1 MVVVVNNYGSFKL
14 ELDAGFEEP
23 GKHAKAGVIYILV
36 FLTLTNVAKSFNMI
50 YLI

>member
-23 GKHAKAGVIYILV
+23 GKLAKAGVIYILV